1 MLRLWPVFALCSCAL
16 ALSACGTATST
27 SGFKG
32 AEHEVAQ
39 RIADLQSDVTA
50 ADRGKICGNDLAA
63 PVVKGLGGRKGCEA
77 ALKHQINQIDNPEVT
92 INAVKLSPDGKSATA
107 SVKSIHEGNSRTST
121 VALVKEGKN
130 WRVSAP

>member
-1 MLRLWPVFALCSCAL
+1 MLRLWPVFALCSSAL
-16 ALSACGTATST
+16 VLSACGTATST

-121 VALVKEGKN
+121 VALVKEGKS